1 MHLRVMEIMDDPLP
15 YGIEPN
21 RRVIDEL
28 IRHAS
33 IQDIVRQPVTV
44 EELFAKG
51 TRDLV
56 G

>member
-1 MHLRVMEIMDDPLP
+1 MEIIGDPLP

-33 IQDIVRQPVTV
+33 TQGIVTQPVTV
-44 EELFAKG
+44 DELFAKG